1 MAKGERIK
9 KLRELRGLTQVELA
23 EKIDVTK
30 QNLYKYENDVI
41 TNIPS
46 DKIELIAEALNT
58 TPAYIMGWSESPQQ
72 EPSNMV
78 NLTGMDFVKIPII
91 GRVAAGLGCLADNE
105 IVGYEYTDAEDIKGA
120 EDYRFLRVV
129 GDSMYP
135 KIEDGDLILVR
146 SQTSVDSGSIAV
158 VIIDDEDG
166 VVKRIVYGK
175 DFIELHSINPMY
187 PVRRF
192 ENEDV
197 LRVRVCGLVKQIKR
211 KL

>member
-105 IVGYEYTDAEDIKGA
+105 IVGYEYTDAEDIKGT

-135 KIEDGDLILVR
+135 KIEDGDLLLVR

-166 VVKRIVYGK
+166 VVKRVVYGK

>member
-1 MAKGERIK
+1 MEFKDLVRNRRSELGITLEEVGKIVGVSKATVQRWESGAIK
-9 KLRELRGLTQVELA
+9 NVRR
-23 EKIDVTK
+23 
-30 QNLYKYENDVI
+30 
-41 TNIPS
+41 
-46 DKIELIAEALNT
+46 DKIEKLAKALQIS
-58 TPAYIMGWSESPQQ
+58 PAYLMDWEEAPQN
-72 EPSNMV
+72 EPKNV
-78 NLTGMDFVKIPII
+78 FPIEGAYVKVPVI

-105 IVGYEYTDAEDIKGA
+105 IVGYEYTDAEDINGA

-166 VVKRIVYGK
+166 VVKRVVYGK

>member
-166 VVKRIVYGK
+166 VVKRVVYGK
-175 DFIELHSINPMY
+175 DFIELHSINPLY